1 MVPIDGSPASI
12 RALDIA
18 IEFSM
23 RDGSKL
29 SLIHV
34 VTPPAIGVSE
44 KVLKELTKAGESA
57 LETGESKCRSF
68 GLTTRK
74 ILKVVENNRSST
86 ASEIAKAAIEG
97 RYDCVILGSRGYTG
111 DRGILMGSVGVSLAI
126 SLPCTTI
133 IVR

>member
-1 MVPIDGSPASI
+1 M
-12 RALDIA
+12 A

-34 VTPPAIGVSE
+34 VTPPAIGVSA

-57 LETGESKCRSF
+57 LDTGESKCRSF
-68 GLTTRK
+68 GLTARK

-97 RYDCVILGSRGYTG
+97 RYDCVILGSRGYVG
-111 DRGILMGSVGVSLAI
+111 ERGILMGSVGVSLAI

>member
-1 MVPIDGSPASI
+1 M
-12 RALDIA
+12 A

-34 VTPPAIGVSE
+34 VTPPVVGISE
-44 KVLKELTKAGESA
+44 KILEELTKAGELI
-57 LETGESKCRSF
+57 LETEESKCRSF
-68 GLTTRK
+68 GLTARK
-74 ILKVVENNRSST
+74 ILRVVENNRSST

-97 RYDCVILGSRGYTG
+97 RYDCVILGSRGYAG

>member
-1 MVPIDGSPASI
+1 M
-12 RALDIA
+12 A

-34 VTPPAIGVSE
+34 VTPPPVSVSE
-44 KVLKELTKAGESA
+44 KVLEELNKAGESV
-57 LETGESKCRSF
+57 LEIGESKCKSF
-68 GLTTRK
+68 GLSATK

-97 RYDCVILGSRGYTG
+97 RYDCMILGSRGYTG